1 MEYHWS
7 GTKSINT
14 KNKKKMKKFYLANG
28 KEVQLGDT
36 IYKVEEINHPVFG
49 KGKVVEHILVTK
61 EVLPKLIEAGVL
73 TVKKGADKPVVLP
86 SNLGADDAE
95 VSMDLEFYVQKIA
108 DRLGWKIEKVYNYLN
123 SVDTI
128 LPAAAFSM
136 VLREVAIELD
146 KKYEDHIEKSPEIYV
161 ISMLDG
167 RITKANKAHIK
178 NYRNFAAFRSI
189 EDAKIACR
197 ITRDILKEMF
207 KSGK

>member
-1 MEYHWS
+1 MEKIYLKNGKKVQIGDTLTKVSKVVDPFFGGVVVQHIVVTEDILPRLLEL
-7 GTKSINT
+7 GIVTTTNPTKST
-14 KNKKKMKKFYLANG
+14 
-28 KEVQLGDT
+28 
-36 IYKVEEINHPVFG
+36 
-49 KGKVVEHILVTK
+49 VVES
-61 EVLPKLIEAGVL
+61 EVPME
-73 TVKKGADKPVVLP
+73 
-86 SNLGADDAE
+86 
-95 VSMDLEFYVQKIA
+95 LEYYIQKIA
-108 DRLGWKIEKVYNYLN
+108 KKLGWKMEKVYNYLN
-123 SVDTI
+123 SVDSI

-178 NYRNFAAFRSI
+178 NYRNFAALRTI

>member
-1 MEYHWS
+1 
-7 GTKSINT
+7 
-14 KNKKKMKKFYLANG
+14 MKDPF
-28 KEVQLGDT
+28 
-36 IYKVEEINHPVFG
+36 FG
-49 KGKVVEHILVTK
+49 KGTVIEHVKVTKDILLKLLEAGIVTTTKPAKSVVET
-61 EVLPKLIEAGVL
+61 EVPME
-73 TVKKGADKPVVLP
+73 
-86 SNLGADDAE
+86 
-95 VSMDLEFYVQKIA
+95 LEYYIQKIA
-108 DRLGWKIEKVYNYLN
+108 DKLGWKVEKVYNYLN
-123 SVDTI
+123 SVDAI

-136 VLREVAIELD
+136 VLREIAIELD

-178 NYRNFAAFRSI
+178 NYRNFAAFRTI

>member
-1 MEYHWS
+1 ME
-7 GTKSINT
+7 KI
-14 KNKKKMKKFYLANG
+14 YLTNG
-28 KEVQLGDT
+28 KEVQIGDT
-36 IYKVEEINHPVFG
+36 LVKVSKVISPLFG
-49 KGKVVEHILVTK
+49 GAVVQHIVVT
-61 EVLPKLIEAGVL
+61 EDTLPKLLEDG
-73 TVKKGADKPVVLP
+73 TVTTTNPTKSTVVE
-86 SNLGADDAE
+86 SE
-95 VSMDLEFYVQKIA
+95 VPMELDYYIQKIA
-108 DRLGWKIEKVYNYLN
+108 EKLGWKVEKVYNYLN
-123 SVDTI
+123 SVDAI

-189 EDAKIACR
+189 SDAKIACK
-197 ITRDILKEMF
+197 ITKDILKEMF

>member
-1 MEYHWS
+1 M
-7 GTKSINT
+7 KSINT
-14 KNKKKMKKFYLANG
+14 KQKKMEKIYLTNG
-28 KEVQLGDT
+28 KEVQIGDT
-36 IYKVEEINHPVFG
+36 LTKVSKVKDPFFG
-49 KGKVVEHILVTK
+49 EGTVVQHIVVTK
-61 EVLPKLIEAGVL
+61 DTLPKLLEAGIV
-73 TVKKGADKPVVLP
+73 TTKPAKPAVAESGVP
-86 SNLGADDAE
+86 MELGY
-95 VSMDLEFYVQKIA
+95 YVQKIA
-108 DRLGWKIEKVYNYLN
+108 EKLGWKIEKVYNYLN

-146 KKYEDHIEKSPEIYV
+146 KKYEDQIEKSPEIYV

>member
-1 MEYHWS
+1 MEKIYLKNGKKVQIGDTLVKVSKVVDPFFGGAVVQHIVVTEDILPRLLEL
-7 GTKSINT
+7 GIVTTTNPTKST
-14 KNKKKMKKFYLANG
+14 
-28 KEVQLGDT
+28 
-36 IYKVEEINHPVFG
+36 
-49 KGKVVEHILVTK
+49 VVES
-61 EVLPKLIEAGVL
+61 EVPME
-73 TVKKGADKPVVLP
+73 
-86 SNLGADDAE
+86 
-95 VSMDLEFYVQKIA
+95 LEYYIQKIA
-108 DRLGWKIEKVYNYLN
+108 KKLGWKMEKVYNYLN
-123 SVDTI
+123 SVDSI
-128 LPAAAFSM
+128 LPTAAFSM

-178 NYRNFAAFRSI
+178 NYRNFAAFRTI

>member
-1 MEYHWS
+1 ME
-7 GTKSINT
+7 KI
-14 KNKKKMKKFYLANG
+14 YLTNG
-28 KEVQLGDT
+28 KEVQTGDT
-36 IYKVEEINHPVFG
+36 LTKVSKVENPFFG
-49 KGKVVEHILVTK
+49 KGTVVQHVVVTK
-61 EVLPKLIEAGVL
+61 DILPKLLEAGIVTTTKPAKP
-73 TVKKGADKPVVLP
+73 TVVE
-86 SNLGADDAE
+86 SE
-95 VSMDLEFYVQKIA
+95 VPMELEYYIQKIA
-108 DRLGWKIEKVYNYLN
+108 ERLGWKIEKVYNYLN

-161 ISMLDG
+161 ISIFDG

-178 NYRNFAAFRSI
+178 SYRNFAAFRTI